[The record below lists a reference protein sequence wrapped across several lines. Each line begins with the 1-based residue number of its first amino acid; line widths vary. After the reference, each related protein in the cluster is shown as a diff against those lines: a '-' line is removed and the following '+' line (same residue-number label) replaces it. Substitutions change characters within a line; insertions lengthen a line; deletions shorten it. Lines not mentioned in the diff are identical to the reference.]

1 MENENLDMVQKSNTK
16 NIIAIIAIIVI
27 FLGLLFVT
35 FSYFN
40 SPKKTFVDGI
50 NKVYKV
56 LLDNAS
62 NKKVNK
68 ILNNDIVGLDGETRI
83 NLSGSI
89 VDDTLKLFDN
99 TVIKYNYIED
109 KKNKNASL
117 DLDSSIDNETL
128 VNIYGLIK
136 DNKAYFKL
144 ENIINKYYHV
154 EYIFKELLAVDNA
167 EDSKYVI
174 DILRDSI
181 IKKLDSDYFSSDNVS
196 LKING
201 KDEKVKKMS
210 FKFTDKYIIDVS
222 SEFAKKVKNDDKA
235 IKILVDYNN
244 LTKEEIIEKLDN
256 VIKSAEK
263 VTTSN
268 QDFVFNIYV
277 KDYINSVKYE
287 LVIDNVSISYS
298 NYKDVKEFS
307 VLEEETEYLDIKIEN
322 NKNISGILF
331 GMIPIKGTYEN
342 NKLDLS
348 FNYMN
353 IKCNLVINNEE
364 NYKEDSIDSN
374 INIKLNINE
383 TGNEYLDL
391 QINTKNSI
399 SKYDKINEV
408 NIQSSTAIEEM
419 KEEDKN
425 TIMNKLMETKLF
437 KQISTIYEQNKIE
450 SSGLKVSGIEEEI
463 SF

>member
-1 MENENLDMVQKSNTK
+1 
-16 NIIAIIAIIVI
+16 
-27 FLGLLFVT
+27 
-35 FSYFN
+35 
-40 SPKKTFVDGI
+40 
-50 NKVYKV
+50 
-56 LLDNAS
+56 
-62 NKKVNK
+62 
-68 ILNNDIVGLDGETRI
+68 
-83 NLSGSI
+83 
-89 VDDTLKLFDN
+89 
-99 TVIKYNYIED
+99 
-109 KKNKNASL
+109 
-117 DLDSSIDNETL
+117 